1 MIFGRHIAVT
11 IMQAV
16 FISLLLVIPVSGQ
29 TIDNEAGF
37 VQPLNSDC
45 INVNASGEYSSTWK
59 IEYGTDGLP
68 NTRWLSDTLPA
79 WYECEF
85 AQPVTLKSYGIRSSS
100 TYTYNPDSWSVEY
113 YDGSS
118 WQIAETV
125 ATAIEHTNTSQTIIY
140 NISGDFVSS
149 RWRINISDSGWIA
162 AGFSE
167 IFFDTVYRT
176 STNDS
181 ENDVISNPNFLLSN
195 SGETIDFDIQ
205 AGGFEIVGKWLADIQ
220 VCIDDGS
227 IMDCK
232 TNPAWSATMN
242 DNLRYSG
249 IASYLLDYTKNHSVT
264 ITTSGYMEFDGI
276 NVIQQSTIY
285 SSGGAPAPTATPN
298 VTPTPAPYVYNQ
310 IDTPDGIVNT
320 RFDYTATAGDT
331 AIATALLF
339 LFFSMWAMIIM
350 WLFVVRR
357 R

>member
-29 TIDNEAGF
+29 TIDNEAGITLLF
-37 VQPLNSDC
+37 SMCDVITTSSG
-45 INVNASGEYSSTWK
+45 NASNSQDS
-59 IEYGTDGLP
+59 
-68 NTRWLSDTLPA
+68 NTATETRINTPGIYQCD
-79 WYECEF
+79 F
-85 AQPVTLKSYGIRSSS
+85 DVPVAIKSYIITGDN
-100 TYTYNPDSWSVEY
+100 NPDRAAKTWTFEY

-118 WQIAETV
+118 WLVLDSVTNESSWAVFEPRSYKIDSPVV
-125 ATAIEHTNTSQTIIY
+125 ASSY
-140 NISGDFVSS
+140 RISMNSVQGTTP
-149 RWRINISDSGWIA
+149 RWDIPEIR
-162 AGFSE
+162 FSE
-167 IFFDTVYRT
+167 YY
-176 STNDS
+176 
-181 ENDVISNPNFLLSN
+181 ISNVPYTGVFSTA
-195 SGETIDFDIQ
+195 GETIEFDIQ
-205 AGGFEIVGKWLADIQ
+205 AGGFQIVGKWLADIQ

-232 TNPAWSATMN
+232 TNQAWTATMN
-242 DNLRYSG
+242 DNFRYSG
-249 IASYLLDYTKNHSVT
+249 IASYLLDYTRNHSVT

-298 VTPTPAPYVYNQ
+298 VTPTPAPYVYNE

-339 LFFSMWAMIIM
+339 LFFSVWAMIIM